1 MVETGLGEAVL
12 FLNQARTVS
21 CLVALLVVAGLYLLL
36 ERTRLGRSLRAA
48 ADNPMAATYMGI
60 DVARAHRTA
69 FALGSGITAVAGGL
83 VATYLSFTPFM
94 GLDFVVIMYAGV
106 VLGGMGSLLGAFW
119 GGVTIGFV
127 QQFSALA
134 LPSQLQNAA
143 IFVVFLLIIV
153 LRPQGLFGRSVDR
166 A

>member
-1 MVETGLGEAVL
+1 
-12 FLNQARTVS
+12 
-21 CLVALLVVAGLYLLL
+21 
-36 ERTRLGRSLRAA
+36 
-48 ADNPMAATYMGI
+48 MGI
-60 DVARAHRTA
+60 NVDRSHRIA
-69 FALGSGITAVAGGL
+69 FALGSAVTAIAGGL

-134 LPSQLQNAA
+134 LPPQLQNAA
-143 IFVVFLLIIV
+143 IFVVFLLIII
-153 LRPQGLFGRSVDR
+153 LRPQGLFGRSADR